1 MIRDFMSKLMARL
14 AAMPALLKC
23 IAMLCLALVGLCI
36 AVAVCIISLTATIG
50 GVAGLVW
57 LAVLGE
63 WKIIF
68 IGLFSVGLG
77 QIIISFLFAPGMGIL
92 FLIAYFAR
100 NFPSMNA
107 LTFADNKVKYIALVG
122 AIAPVYVLAEF
133 LFAAGLALWGIGV
146 LYFFLALTSDV
157 AAYIPTVIWAYAVAG
172 GAVLR
177 FCYRATELNKADPPI
192 KDDGKIFTVSL
203 AFGVSYTMGIF
214 TLLWHGAPVS
224 MPLLQL
230 IAVAMTIIIMVS
242 GVIRA
247 VVYAWINRRQSPPR

>member
-1 MIRDFMSKLMARL
+1 MARL
-14 AAMPALLKC
+14 AAMPALLKG
-23 IAMLCLALVGLCI
+23 IAMLCLVLVGLCI
-36 AVAVCIISLTATIG
+36 AVVSGIISLTATIG
-50 GVAGLVW
+50 GVASLVW

-63 WKIIF
+63 WKGNIYR
-68 IGLFSVGLG
+68 
-77 QIIISFLFAPGMGIL
+77 SFLRRAGSYYHPSFVCARHGIL
-92 FLIAYFAR
+92 FLLTYFDR
-100 NFPSMNA
+100 KFPSTNA

-122 AIAPVYVLAEF
+122 AMAPVYVLMEF
-133 LFAAGLALWGIGV
+133 LFAAGLTLWGMGV

-157 AAYIPTVIWAYAVAG
+157 AAYIPTVIWSHAVASV
-172 GAVLR
+172 AFLW
-177 FCYRATELNKADPPI
+177 FCHKATELNKADPPI
-192 KDDGKIFTVSL
+192 KDDGKILTVAL

-242 GVIRA
+242 GLIRA